1 MFNKELFNIKK
12 LERLKNLEIA
22 IIIKRTLSF
31 IAS

>member
-22 IIIKRTLSF
+22 TIIKRTLSF